1 MQGKPMVNSETKQ
14 SKIRISIGLNWL
26 SRCFMAMAALIL
38 FLMSSA
44 FANAQQNQVL
54 RIHAIVNDDV
64 ISFYD
69 LIQRIRLVILTSS
82 IKDSLE
88 TRRRL
93 APQVLRTMI
102 DEKLRLQEAQRL
114 NIKISSSLVDSK
126 VRFLEKQNKMPVG
139 ALTQILS
146 RADIDQ
152 NSLKIKIRGEIA
164 WQKIVQRRLLRQVY
178 ISNDQ
183 VEEELERLKS
193 IQHLP
198 QYQVSEIFLSVDN
211 PDQESQ
217 VVEQANRLIGQLNA
231 GAKFSL
237 LAREFSQ
244 SASAAVDGDLG
255 IVSKGQLDT
264 EIERAIEGLSPGEI
278 AGPIRTLSGFYILK
292 LHNRVI
298 PAQVTAAADKLA
310 EISQILLPLKP
321 NAIPDEVQA
330 QIRFAQKIKS
340 ESKSCEQL
348 EETGRVLN
356 TPQSG
361 SLGEVKI
368 ATLPDPIK
376 IAIDTLPENKV
387 TAPIRVAEGLLLM
400 MVCKW
405 TSKNHNLP
413 TQKDIRQ
420 RLGDKRLNL
429 LMQRYMRDLRR
440 TAFID
445 LRG

>member
-1 MQGKPMVNSETKQ
+1 MQGKPMVNSGTKQ
-14 SKIRISIGLNWL
+14 SKIKNTVDLKCL
-26 SRCFMAMAALIL
+26 SHCFIAVAALIL
-38 FLMSSA
+38 ILISSA
-44 FANAQQNQVL
+44 LANAQQKHVL

-82 IKDSLE
+82 INDSLE

-102 DEKLRLQEAQRL
+102 DEKLRLQEAERL
-114 NIKISSSLVDSK
+114 NIKISSTLVDSK
-126 VRFLEKQNKMPVG
+126 IRFLEEQNKMPVG
-139 ALTQILS
+139 ALTEVLD
-146 RADIDQ
+146 RAGIDQ
-152 NSLKIKIRGEIA
+152 NSLRIKIRGEIA
-164 WQKIVQRRLLRQVY
+164 WQKIVKRRLLRKVY

-183 VEEELERLKS
+183 VEEELDRLKS

-217 VVEQANRLIGQLNA
+217 VVELANRLIGQLDA

-255 IVSKGQLDT
+255 IVSKGQLDS
-264 EIERAIEGLSPGEI
+264 EIERAIEGLSPGEL

-298 PAQVTAAADKLA
+298 PAQVTAEVDKRA
-310 EISQILLPLKP
+310 EISQVLLPLKP
-321 NAIPDEVQA
+321 NSVPNEIQA
-330 QIRFAQKIKS
+330 QIRFAQRIKA
-340 ESKSCEQL
+340 ESKNCKQL
-348 EETGRVLN
+348 EETGRTLK

-361 SLGEVKI
+361 SLGDINI

-376 IAIDTLPENKV
+376 KAIDTLPENKV

-405 TSKNHNLP
+405 TTKNRSLP
-413 TQKDIRQ
+413 SQKDIRE